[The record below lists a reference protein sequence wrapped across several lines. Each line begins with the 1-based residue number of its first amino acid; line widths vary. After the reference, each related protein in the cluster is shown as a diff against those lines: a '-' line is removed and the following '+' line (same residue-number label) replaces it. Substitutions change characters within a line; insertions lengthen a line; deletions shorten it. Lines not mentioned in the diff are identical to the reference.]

1 MLVRGLAHWVPED
14 GERVEEQTV
23 GGLLRWA
30 AAEAP
35 GVVALV
41 EGLPDPSHRRRWTYA
56 QLKHVLREQ
65 LSRDRPRP

>member
-35 GVVALV
+35 GVVA
-41 EGLPDPSHRRRWTYA
+41 
-56 QLKHVLREQ
+56 
-65 LSRDRPRP
+65 SRDRPRP